1 MKSEATAVFIR
12 KFADADVRQMALQ
25 GAKYPGVDLPF
36 ALDQIAGRQTAR
48 RKLPSWAAIE
58 GIVYPPHL
66 SMEQCSSEQTARYKA
81 QISGSGD
88 TMADLTGGFG
98 VDFSFMAQGFQRAV
112 YVERQEHLC
121 DIARENFRLL
131 GLRQAEVV
139 CGDSVDYLQ
148 AMSPVDII
156 YLDPARRD
164 SHGGRT
170 YGISDCTPD
179 VLSLRNLLTAKA
191 RRVLVKLSPM
201 LDWRKAVGDI
211 GEELVRE
218 VHIVSVANECK
229 ELLVVMEAEPT
240 PDPSPREGRLVCVN
254 DDSCFE
260 VALPLSCES
269 PLPWGGVRGGLLYEP
284 NASIMKAGC
293 FAEVAQRFGITQIAQ
308 NSHLFTS
315 EEPVEGFPG
324 RSFQIEAV
332 TSMNKRELRQH
343 LQGLTQ
349 ANITVRNFP
358 LSVAELRRR
367 LKLGEGG
374 DTYIFA
380 TTLADKS
387 HALLI
392 ARRRFC

>member
-25 GAKYPGVDLPF
+25 GAKYPEVDLPF

-293 FAEVAQRFGITQIAQ
+293 FAEVAQRFGVRPVAQ